1 VLVIANK
8 AINTHEK
15 VRNIQN
21 RLYLTAKAD
30 RKRKFYAMYD
40 KIYRKD
46 ILEEAWKRVK
56 RNGGAGGVDK
66 VSIEDVKAYG
76 EEKLLDEIAEELRT
90 EKYRCKPVRRT
101 YIPKADGK
109 RRALGIPTIKDRIVQ
124 MAAKIVIEPVFE
136 ADFQP
141 CSYGFRPNR
150 SALQAMDRIFEA
162 ADKGGALWVIDADI
176 KDYFGSISHDKLLL
190 LVEQRITDRKVLKL
204 IKGWLKAGVLEAGQY
219 SESTLG
225 APQGGVISPL
235 LSNIYL
241 NYFDVYWSKRFGHL
255 GELVR
260 YADDF
265 VILCKRKA
273 QAEETLKAVKWIMDK
288 LELTLHS
295 EKTRLV
301 DMYFGKDSFDFL
313 GFNNRFQRFRN
324 KSWKWY
330 WTLQQVPSKKA
341 MKKMRA
347 NIKEV
352 FASPSKLL
360 WSMEEMVKLLN
371 PKIIGMRNYY
381 ARRFTRPWLWKI
393 EKYINYK
400 FTRWYNRKKQRN
412 YRLGNAAKVRELTLQ
427 AGLASICG

>member
-1 VLVIANK
+1 MIANK

-15 VRNIQN
+15 VRNLQN

-30 RKRKFYAMYD
+30 RKRKFYALYD

-46 ILEEAWKRVK
+46 ILEDAWRRVK
-56 RNGGAGGVDK
+56 RNKGAGGVDK
-66 VSIEDVKAYG
+66 VSIDDVKAYG
-76 EEKLLDEIAEELRT
+76 EDRLLCEIAEELRT

-101 YIPKADGK
+101 YIPKPDGRK
-109 RRALGIPTIKDRIVQ
+109 RALGIPTIKDRIVQ
-124 MAAKIVIEPVFE
+124 MATKIVIEPVFE

-141 CSYGFRPNR
+141 CSYGFRPKR
-150 SALQAMDRIFEA
+150 SAKQAMDRIFEV

-176 KDYFGSISHDKLLL
+176 RDYFGSINHDKLLL
-190 LVEQRITDRKVLKL
+190 LVKQRITDRRVLKL
-204 IKGWLKAGVLEAGQY
+204 IKGWLKAGVLENGQY

-241 NYFDVYWSKRFGHL
+241 NYFDICWNKRFGHL

-273 QAEETLKAVKWIMDK
+273 QAEEALKVVKLIMDK
-288 LELTLHS
+288 LELTLHG

-313 GFNNRFQRFRN
+313 GFNNRFQRFRS

-352 FASPSKLL
+352 FASPIKLL
-360 WSMEEMVKLLN
+360 LSVEEMVKLLN

-381 ARRFTRPWLWKI
+381 ARRIARPWLWKI
-393 EKYINYK
+393 DKYINHK

-427 AGLASICG
+427 AGLTSICG

>member
-1 VLVIANK
+1 VIAEK

-15 VRNIQN
+15 VRDFQN

-30 RKRKFYAMYD
+30 RKRKFYALYD
-40 KIYRKD
+40 KIYRND

-56 RNGGAGGVDK
+56 QNGGAGGVDK

-76 EEKLLDEIAEELRT
+76 EDRLLCEIAEELRT

-101 YIPKADGK
+101 YIPKPDGRK
-109 RRALGIPTIKDRIVQ
+109 RALGIPTIKDRIVQ

-136 ADFQP
+136 ADFQS
-141 CSYGFRPNR
+141 CSYGFRPKRN
-150 SALQAMDRIFEA
+150 AKQAIDKIYEV

-176 KDYFGSISHDKLLL
+176 RDYFGSINHDKLLL
-190 LVEQRITDRKVLKL
+190 LVKQRITDRRVLKL
-204 IKGWLKAGVLEAGQY
+204 IKGWLKAGVLENGQY

-241 NYFDVYWSKRFGHL
+241 NYFDVCWSKRFGHL

-265 VILCKRKA
+265 VILCKRLS
-273 QAEETLKAVKWIMDK
+273 QAEEALCAVKGIMKK

-295 EKTRLV
+295 EKTRLG

-324 KSWKWY
+324 KSWQWY

-360 WSMEEMVKLLN
+360 LSMEEMVKVLN
-371 PKIIGMRNYY
+371 PKII
-381 ARRFTRPWLWKI
+381 KH
-393 EKYINYK
+393 EKY
-400 FTRWYNRKKQRN
+400 
-412 YRLGNAAKVRELTLQ
+412 RLCKPHRH
-427 AGLASICG
+427 I

>member
-1 VLVIANK
+1 VIADK

-15 VRNIQN
+15 VRNVQN

-66 VSIEDVKAYG
+66 VSIDDVKAYG

-90 EKYRCKPVRRT
+90 DKYRCKPVRRT
-101 YIPKADGK
+101 YIPKPDGRK
-109 RRALGIPTIKDRIVQ
+109 RALGIPTIKDRIVQ

-141 CSYGFRPNR
+141 CSYGFRPKR

-219 SESTLG
+219 SESKLG

-241 NYFDVYWSKRFGHL
+241 NYFDVYWNKRFGHL

-273 QAEETLKAVKWIMDK
+273 QAVEALKAVKWIMDK

-330 WTLQQVPSKKA
+330 WTLQQVPSKGA

-352 FASPSKLL
+352 FSSPSKLL
-360 WSMEEMVKLLN
+360 WSMKEMVKLLN

-393 EKYINYK
+393 EKYINAK
-400 FTRWYNRKKQRN
+400 FTRWYNRKNNATTGLEIRQRSEN
-412 YRLGNAAKVRELTLQ
+412 
-427 AGLASICG
+427 

>member
-1 VLVIANK
+1 MIAEK

-15 VRNIQN
+15 VRDFQN

-30 RKRKFYAMYD
+30 RKRKFYALYD

-56 RNGGAGGVDK
+56 QNGGAGGIDK
-66 VSIEDVKAYG
+66 VSIDDVKAYG
-76 EEKLLDEIAEELRT
+76 EEKLLDEIAEDLRA

-101 YIPKADGK
+101 YIPKQDGRK
-109 RRALGIPTIKDRIVQ
+109 RALGIPTIKDRIVQ

-141 CSYGFRPNR
+141 CSYGFRPKRN
-150 SALQAMDRIFEA
+150 AKQAMDRIYEM

-176 KDYFGSISHDKLLL
+176 RDYFGSINHDKLLL
-190 LVEQRITDRKVLKL
+190 LVKQRITDRRVLKL
-204 IKGWLKAGVLEAGQY
+204 IKGWLKAGVLEDGQY
-219 SESTLG
+219 SESTVG

-241 NYFDVYWSKRFGHL
+241 NYFDVCWSKRFGHL

-265 VILCKRKA
+265 VILCKKLS
-273 QAEETLKAVKWIMDK
+273 QAEEALRAVKWIMKK

-324 KSWKWY
+324 KSWQWY
-330 WTLQQVPSKKA
+330 WTLQQIPSKKA

-360 WSMEEMVKLLN
+360 LSMEEMVKLLN

-393 EKYINYK
+393 EKYINAK

-412 YRLGNAAKVRELTLQ
+412 YRLGNPAKVRELTLQ

>member
-1 VLVIANK
+1 VIANK

-15 VRNIQN
+15 VRNLQN

-30 RKRKFYAMYD
+30 RKRRFYALYD
-40 KIYRKD
+40 KIYRND

-56 RNGGAGGVDK
+56 QNGGTGGIDK
-66 VSIEDVKAYG
+66 VSIDDVKTYG
-76 EEKLLDEIAEELRT
+76 EEKLLGEIAEELRT
-90 EKYRCKPVRRT
+90 GKYRCKPVRRS
-101 YIPKADGK
+101 YIPKPDGRK
-109 RRALGIPTIKDRIVQ
+109 RALGIPTIKDRIVQ

-141 CSYGFRPNR
+141 CSYGFRPKR
-150 SALQAMDRIFEA
+150 SAKQAMDRIFEVS
-162 ADKGGALWVIDADI
+162 DKGGALWVIDADI
-176 KDYFGSISHDKLLL
+176 KDYFGSINHDKLLL
-190 LVEQRITDRKVLKL
+190 LVKQRITDRRVLKL
-204 IKGWLKAGVLEAGQY
+204 IKGWLKAGVLENGRY

-241 NYFDVYWSKRFGHL
+241 NYFDVYWNKAFGHL

-265 VILCKRKA
+265 VILCKRLSH
-273 QAEETLKAVKWIMDK
+273 AEEAFRAVKWIMGK

-324 KSWKWY
+324 KNWQWY
-330 WTLQQVPSKKA
+330 WTLQQIPSKKA

-360 WSMEEMVKLLN
+360 LSMEEMVKLLN

-381 ARRFTRPWLWKI
+381 TRRFTRPWLWKI
-393 EKYINYK
+393 DKYINFK
-400 FTRWYNRKKQRN
+400 FTRWYNRKKQRK
-412 YRLGNAAKVRELTLQ
+412 YRLGNAVKVGELTLR